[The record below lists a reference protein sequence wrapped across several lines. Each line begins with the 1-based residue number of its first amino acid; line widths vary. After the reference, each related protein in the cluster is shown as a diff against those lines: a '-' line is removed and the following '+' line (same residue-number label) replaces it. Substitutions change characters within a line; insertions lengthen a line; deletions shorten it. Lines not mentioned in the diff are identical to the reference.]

1 MVQHGIPVS
10 ADARKGGAMKRLA
23 RLLAGHMHYAWVV
36 AGVVFITLLAGVAI
50 RATPSVLIV
59 PLEQAFGW
67 SSATISFAI
76 AINIILYGLMGP
88 FSGALMQRFG
98 IRRTVILALA
108 LLSLSVG
115 ASSFMSA
122 SWQLVLS
129 WGIAVGLGSGVTALV
144 LGATIVNRWFA
155 QRQGLVMGFIAAST
169 ATGQLIFLPV
179 LAAVAEKAG
188 WRPVVWIAAAVAALM
203 IPVVALLLPET
214 PAAVGLKRYGAAED
228 AAPDLATRANPVGV
242 ALSALGRAS
251 QSGGFWLLFASFFI
265 CGASTNGLIGTHLIS
280 YCIDHG
286 MPAVEGATLLAAMG
300 LCDILG
306 TTGSGWLSD
315 RYDSRWLLFWYYG
328 LRGLSLLYLPYSG
341 FSLSGLS
348 VFAVFY
354 GLDWLATVPPTVRL
368 TRDLFGKEDAPII
381 FGWLLTGHQLGAGL
395 TAFEA
400 GTLRGALGSYM
411 VPVLISGALC
421 IIAALLVLRIGRDRS
436 RLEPAAG
443 TAF

>member
-1 MVQHGIPVS
+1 
-10 ADARKGGAMKRLA
+10 MKALA
-23 RLLAGHMHYAWVV
+23 RLLAPSLHYAWVV
-36 AGVVFITLLAGVAI
+36 AGLAFLTLLAAVAI

-67 SSATISFAI
+67 SSGTISLAI
-76 AINIILYGLMGP
+76 AVNIVLYGLMGP

-98 IRRTVILALA
+98 IRRTVLLALT
-108 LLSLSVG
+108 LLAASVG
-115 ASSFMSA
+115 ASSFMTQP
-122 SWQLVLS
+122 WQLVLS

-155 QRQGLVMGFIAAST
+155 ERQGLVMCLITAST
-169 ATGQLIFLPV
+169 ATGLLVFLPM
-179 LAAVAEKAG
+179 LAAVADKDG
-188 WRPVVWIAAAVAALM
+188 WRPVVWIAAAVAAAM
-203 IPVVALLLPET
+203 IPIVALLLPES
-214 PAAVGLKRYGAAED
+214 PAAIGVRRYGAATED
-228 AAPDLATRANPVGV
+228 EMAATTRSNPLGL

-251 QSGGFWLLFASFFI
+251 RSTGFWLLFASFFI

-300 LCDILG
+300 IFDIVG

-348 VFAVFY
+348 FFAVF
-354 GLDWLATVPPTVRL
+354 
-368 TRDLFGKEDAPII
+368 F
-381 FGWLLTGHQLGAGL
+381 
-395 TAFEA
+395 
-400 GTLRGALGSYM
+400 
-411 VPVLISGALC
+411 
-421 IIAALLVLRIGRDRS
+421 
-436 RLEPAAG
+436 
-443 TAF
+443 